1 MELVLPPICLKW
13 SWDNPINLLF
23 IDSEMPFVHF
33 SVKKI
38 CYKNKAIFGLGDL
51 LTEKTIFKKIEIAV
65 IAAIVMHNTFTCITK
80 IVCTLKKHQRL
91 KS

>member
-1 MELVLPPICLKW
+1 MELVLPSICLKW

-38 CYKNKAIFGLGDL
+38 CYKNKAIF
-51 LTEKTIFKKIEIAV
+51 AV

-80 IVCTLKKHQRL
+80 IVCTLKKQRL

>member
-51 LTEKTIFKKIEIAV
+51 LTEVLSIDNI
-65 IAAIVMHNTFTCITK
+65 
-80 IVCTLKKHQRL
+80 
-91 KS
+91 